1 MIAERALF
9 AGELTGHYYF
19 SLAGY
24 SAEMGTL
31 PAILLMNLMAKSG
44 KKLSELVVGL
54 RKYHHTGEI
63 NLHADNISELLKK
76 VREHYAR
83 GKLSEL
89 DGVKISFPDWW
100 FSLRAS
106 NTEPLIRLN
115 LEAHTKK
122 LMEKK
127 KNELLNLIEG

>member
-1 MIAERALF
+1 
-9 AGELTGHYYF
+9 
-19 SLAGY
+19 
-24 SAEMGTL
+24 MGTL
-31 PAILLMNLMAKSG
+31 PAILLMNLMAKSE
-44 KKLSELVVGL
+44 KKLSEFVADVQ
-54 RKYHHTGEI
+54 KYHHSGEVS
-63 NLHADNISELLKK
+63 LHAKAIPGLLEKI
-76 VREHYAR
+76 RGHYAS

-122 LMEKK
+122 LMEEKK
-127 KNELLNLIEG
+127 RELLGLIEG